1 MAGTARR
8 FDYSTV
14 PNPEATTAAAQLESA
29 RGHRLRVSPG
39 DLVEVRLQ
47 DKPELWIPA
56 AVVNC
61 HDSIAGPTITVDLG
75 LGKTRKVVASRV
87 RKPKKRRR

>member
-14 PNPEATTAAAQLESA
+14 PNPEVTTAAVQLESA
-29 RGHRLRVSPG
+29 RGHRLHVKPG
-39 DLVEVRLQ
+39 DQVEVRIH
-47 DKPELWIPA
+47 DKPELWAP
-56 AVVNC
+56 AVVVA
-61 HDSIAGPTITVDLG
+61 HTTTIAGPTVTVDLG

-87 RKPKKRRR
+87 RKPRRRR